1 MKKIILAV
9 AIVAL
14 AACGKVVKNEGVT
27 ETTTQRQVSNKIA
40 YVRMDSLMS
49 GYDMYNELSAEFE
62 AKATAAEKDLTSR
75 GRSLERR
82 VADFQNKV
90 EKGLMTRAEAAET
103 QQKLQN
109 EEQYFMRLQ
118 SQKQEELAEENQ
130 VMTNKVLY
138 SIEEFMAEFNSDYKY
153 GMILTTSGIS
163 PILHADPAMDIT
175 AEVVAGLNE
184 RYKKT
189 KE

>member
-9 AIVAL
+9 AVVAL
-14 AACGKVVKNEGVT
+14 AACGKAVKNEVTAEAGV
-27 ETTTQRQVSNKIA
+27 QREVSNKIA
-40 YVRMDSLMS
+40 YVRLDSLMS
-49 GYDMYNELSAEFE
+49 GYDMFNELSAEFE
-62 AKATAAEKDLTSR
+62 AKAKAAETDLTSR

-118 SQKQEELAEENQ
+118 GEKQEELAEENQ
-130 VMTNKVLY
+130 VMMNKILY
-138 SIEEFMAEFNSDYKY
+138 SIEEFMAEFNGDYKY
-153 GMILTTSGIS
+153 GMILTTSGGA
-163 PILHADPAMDIT
+163 PVLHADPSMDIT
-175 AEVVAGLNE
+175 AEVLAGLNE